1 MSTTQHLGP
10 ALPAGDARLGPW
22 PDEPAAGEPLDCAAG
37 PGLRLRVLTPAE
49 LAPAAA
55 LLGAALPGDHVQV
68 VAAEKLFGGNGRRH
82 GQALGAFT
90 SAGELVGLV
99 AYAGRFIKLLAVRP
113 QAQRRGLG
121 TALLAAARARMQ
133 AAAAGLPPPRLR
145 IGDHPGNYLM
155 PGVDERYQAA
165 HAFFRARGFVEV
177 ARCLNLRAPLR
188 DNQLC
193 TPERAHSLRAAAAG
207 RGYTLRRARAEDV
220 QDLLEMVQSQF
231 SPVWADEVARA
242 LGPELGGAAAAYT
255 PRLPEGA
262 AVHLAQSPSGA
273 PVAFAA
279 HDGNN
284 RGLGWFGPMGTLPA
298 HRGRGLGEALVLC
311 CLADV
316 GERPDG
322 GVIAWVGPEAFYAR
336 TCGAVPDRRFVVYEE
351 P

>member
-1 MSTTQHLGP
+1 MRRRG
-10 ALPAGDARLGPW
+10 GGK
-22 PDEPAAGEPLDCAAG
+22 
-37 PGLRLRVLTPAE
+37 
-49 LAPAAA
+49 PAAA
-55 LLGAALPGDHVQV
+55 AC
-68 VAAEKLFGGNGRRH
+68 
-82 GQALGAFT
+82 
-90 SAGELVGLV
+90 
-99 AYAGRFIKLLAVRP
+99 I
-113 QAQRRGLG
+113 
-121 TALLAAARARMQ
+121 
-133 AAAAGLPPPRLR
+133 
-145 IGDHPGNYLM
+145 
-155 PGVDERYQAA
+155 
-165 HAFFRARGFVEV
+165 RARGFVEV

-322 GVIAWVGPEAFYAR
+322 GVIAWVGPESFYAR
-336 TCGAVPDRRFVVYEE
+336 TCGAVPDRRFIVYEE